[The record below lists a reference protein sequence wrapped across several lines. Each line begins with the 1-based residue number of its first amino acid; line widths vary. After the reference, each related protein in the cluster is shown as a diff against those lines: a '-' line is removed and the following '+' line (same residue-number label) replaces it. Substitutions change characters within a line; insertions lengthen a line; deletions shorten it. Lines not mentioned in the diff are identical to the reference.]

1 MKKKLLH
8 APPLPYKKV
17 KSEKLLKINSE
28 HENEEGVAEA
38 EIEED
43 E

>member
-17 KSEKLLKINSE
+17 KTEKSLKINSE
-28 HENEEGVAEA
+28 HETGEEREEA
-38 EIEED
+38 EFDED